1 MTDDKQRKAPVLRFK
16 GFHDDWE
23 QRKLGDVAKFAK
35 GIGYSKND
43 LKESGNP
50 IILYGRLYT
59 NYETVIKSVDTCA
72 QLQKN
77 TVYSKGGEIIVPAS
91 GETAED
97 ISIASVVEPQGI
109 ILGGDLNIIYPNT
122 NLNSIFLALAISYGK
137 PHTEMRKRAQGKS
150 IVHLHNSDLSNIKLK
165 FPAKEEQSK
174 IAEVIEKLNSLITL
188 QQQKLDNL
196 IILKRAYLS
205 MLFPTKEENNPKIRF
220 AKFSNNWEKRK
231 FNTFVE
237 RISNNTSCN
246 FPNVTYDDIDSK
258 NGILNKKVSQLSR
271 GKHGILFQK
280 NDILYGKLR
289 PYLNNIIKASFKG
302 IAVGDFW
309 ILRAN
314 EDPDFFLALIYTS
327 RYKYI
332 TSISTGS
339 KMPRADWKL
348 VSNYNFYIPSIEE
361 QKWIGNMISKL
372 SYLILLEQKRILL
385 FKKIKHFLLQNIFI

>member
-1 MTDDKQRKAPVLRFK
+1 MFAYNPARINVGSIAYQNQHEPVLVSSLYEIFK
-16 GFHDDWE
+16 VKSEIDDSFLMNWFKTSLFNNQVKRLE
-23 QRKLGDVAKFAK
+23 EGGVRQYFFIDKMQETK
-35 GIGYSKND
+35 IGLPSIS
-43 LKESGNP
+43 E
-50 IILYGRLYT
+50 
-59 NYETVIKSVDTCA
+59 
-72 QLQKN
+72 QKN
-77 TVYSKGGEIIVPAS
+77 I
-91 GETAED
+91 
-97 ISIASVVEPQGI
+97 
-109 ILGGDLNIIYPNT
+109 
-122 NLNSIFLALAISYGK
+122 
-137 PHTEMRKRAQGKS
+137 
-150 IVHLHNSDLSNIKLK
+150 
-165 FPAKEEQSK
+165 SK
-174 IAEVIEKLNSLITL
+174 ILKLINKNLDL

>member
-1 MTDDKQRKAPVLRFK
+1 MSKRKTPVLRFK
-16 GFHDDWE
+16 GFHNDWE
-23 QRKLGDVAKFAK
+23 QRKLG
-35 GIGYSKND
+35 GYIEVTKNKNKNM
-43 LKESGNP
+43 L
-50 IILYGRLYT
+50 LY
-59 NYETVIKSVDTCA
+59 
-72 QLQKN
+72 
-77 TVYSKGGEIIVPAS
+77 PAF
-91 GETAED
+91 
-97 ISIASVVEPQGI
+97 SI
-109 ILGGDLNIIYPNT
+109 
-122 NLNSIFLALAISYGK
+122 
-137 PHTEMRKRAQGKS
+137 
-150 IVHLHNSDLSNIKLK
+150 SNIKG
-165 FPAKEEQSK
+165 FVAQEEQFGKDNTYSKTDKSTNYIVEPGMFAYNPARINVGSIAYQNQHEPVLVSSLYEIFKVKSEIDDSFLMNWFKTSLFNNQVKRLEEGGVRQYFFIDKMQETKIGLPSISEQKNISK
-174 IAEVIEKLNSLITL
+174 ILKLINKNLDL